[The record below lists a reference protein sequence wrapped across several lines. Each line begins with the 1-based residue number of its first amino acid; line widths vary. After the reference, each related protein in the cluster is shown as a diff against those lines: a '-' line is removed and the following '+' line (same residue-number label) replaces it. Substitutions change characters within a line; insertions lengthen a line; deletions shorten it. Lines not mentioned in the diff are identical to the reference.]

1 MIEDKENH
9 FYCYQTSRYYKLR
22 RGELMKETQML
33 KGVLDGCV
41 LQIISQKEI
50 YGYEL
55 VQELRN
61 QGFENMVGGTV
72 YPLLQKLE
80 KNSLIFSQNK
90 PSPDGPD
97 RKYFYL
103 TDQGKA
109 YLEDFWSQWT
119 ELVQKVQRLKG
130 E

>member
-1 MIEDKENH
+1 
-9 FYCYQTSRYYKLR
+9 
-22 RGELMKETQML
+22 MKETQML

-41 LQIISQKEI
+41 LQLISKREI

-55 VQELRN
+55 VQELRK

-80 KNSLIFSQNK
+80 KNGLIYSQNK

-97 RKYFYL
+97 RKYFYMTEEGL
-103 TDQGKA
+103 A
-109 YLEDFWSQWT
+109 YLGDFWQQWT
-119 ELVQKVQRLKG
+119 DLVQKVNKVKG
-130 E
+130 D

>member
-1 MIEDKENH
+1 
-9 FYCYQTSRYYKLR
+9 
-22 RGELMKETQML
+22 MKETQLL

-55 VQELRN
+55 IQELKKS
-61 QGFENMVGGTV
+61 GFSTIVGGTV

-80 KNSLIFSQNK
+80 KNGYISGQMK
-90 PSPDGPD
+90 PSQDGPD

-103 TDQGKA
+103 TAEGQI
-109 YLEDFWSQWT
+109 YLHDFWEQWSD
-119 ELVQKVQRLKG
+119 LVEKVGNLG
-130 E
+130 GN

>member
-1 MIEDKENH
+1 
-9 FYCYQTSRYYKLR
+9 
-22 RGELMKETQML
+22 MKETQML

-41 LQIISQKEI
+41 LQIISLNYF

-55 VQELRN
+55 VQELIN
-61 QGFENMVGGTV
+61 HFFENIVGGTV

-80 KNSLIFSQNK
+80 KNDLILSQNK

>member
-1 MIEDKENH
+1 
-9 FYCYQTSRYYKLR
+9 
-22 RGELMKETQML
+22 MKETQML

-41 LQIISQKEI
+41 LQIISLKEI

-80 KNSLIFSQNK
+80 KNDLILSQNK

-109 YLEDFWSQWT
+109 YPDDLGSPWAA
-119 ELVQKVQRLKG
+119 LAHKAQRLTG
-130 E
+130 V

>member
-1 MIEDKENH
+1 
-9 FYCYQTSRYYKLR
+9 
-22 RGELMKETQML
+22 MKETQML

-41 LQIISQKEI
+41 LQVIVRQEI

-55 VQELRN
+55 VQELRKL
-61 QGFENMVGGTV
+61 GFENMVGGTV

-103 TDQGKA
+103 TDQGRA

>member
-1 MIEDKENH
+1 
-9 FYCYQTSRYYKLR
+9 
-22 RGELMKETQML
+22 MKETQML

-80 KNSLIFSQNK
+80 KNDLIFSQNK

-97 RKYFYL
+97 
-103 TDQGKA
+103 
-109 YLEDFWSQWT
+109 
-119 ELVQKVQRLKG
+119 
-130 E
+130 

>member
-1 MIEDKENH
+1 
-9 FYCYQTSRYYKLR
+9 
-22 RGELMKETQML
+22 MKETQLL

-55 VQELRN
+55 VQELKEA
-61 QGFENMVGGTV
+61 GFSTIVGGTI

-80 KNSLIFSQNK
+80 KNGYISGIMK
-90 PSPDGPD
+90 PSQDGPD

-103 TDQGKA
+103 TPDGQDYLDAFWEQWSDLVGKVGK
-109 YLEDFWSQWT
+109 L
-119 ELVQKVQRLKG
+119 G
-130 E
+130 GN